1 MTIMKFEV
9 VNLSRLISSL
19 IRLLSEETKSSI
31 KMLIMMVF
39 IQSLLILFKVQ
50 LELNLNGIMRVI
62 INTGPFVKLRLTQ
75 ILDLG

>member
-1 MTIMKFEV
+1 MTIMTFEV

-19 IRLLSEETKSSI
+19 IRLLSEITKSST
-31 KMLIMMVF
+31 KMLTMMVF
-39 IQSLLILFKVQ
+39 IQLLLILFKVQ

-62 INTGPFVKLRLTQ
+62 ISTGPFVKLRPTQ